1 MRDQRTAHDATT
13 VADDLQV
20 LDDVLLDTPATDV
33 TRRRLLR
40 VAAMGA
46 ASAGALGVAGASGV
60 TAIAGAATA
69 EPPLE
74 ILSTLATAESFGVTF
89 LTEAVKRAPG
99 TPSAGLVDTLKA
111 ANTAE
116 YDHVVVLLE
125 LGGRQFTTRFWIP
138 DAAFGGGGVG
148 LFESIET
155 ADTIELMGYL
165 TGVTVFAERGES
177 RNARWLAE
185 ACGVE
190 AEHRAIARFA
200 QTALGGRQQ
209 ISIDRSFEPWSIRT
223 VRGMIAALE
232 GAGIGFGERGATPG
246 RFYEFPGDPVRNG
259 VGLENNGRRPDEAST
274 LAAEQAPTR

>member
-46 ASAGALGVAGASGV
+46 ASAGALSVTGASGV
-60 TAIAGAATA
+60 TAIAGAA

-89 LTEAVKRAPG
+89 LTEAVRRAPG
-99 TPSAGLVDTLKA
+99 TPSAGLADTLRA

-116 YDHVVVLLE
+116 YDHVVALRR
-125 LGGRQFTTRFWIP
+125 LGGRQITLTFWIP

-148 LFESIET
+148 LFESIEL

-165 TGVTVFAERGES
+165 TGVTAFARRGDERG
-177 RNARWLAE
+177 ARFLAE
-185 ACGVE
+185 GCAIE
-190 AEHRAIARFA
+190 SEHRAIARFA

-209 ISIDRSFEPWSIRT
+209 ISIDRSFAPWSIQT
-223 VRGMIAALE
+223 ARGMIEALE
-232 GAGIGFGERGATPG
+232 AAGIGFGRQGATPG
-246 RFYEFPGDPVRNG
+246 AFYEFPGDPVANG
-259 VGLENNGRRPDEAST
+259 TGLDNNGRQPV
-274 LAAEQAPTR
+274 